1 METRT
6 SRSFLGGILYGQ
18 YYLIDSPI
26 SWGDGVGVVGGAHL
40 GRFWSV
46 TLQEP
51 LLVMSCE

>member
-1 METRT
+1 MGNT
-6 SRSFLGGILYGQ
+6 IL
-18 YYLIDSPI
+18 LIRPSH
-26 SWGDGVGVVGGAHL
+26 GAMGVGVVGGAHL